1 MFGSSLLGGR
11 VNPLRRFAPS
21 LVTML
26 TLSCGLA
33 AIEAARTGNWDWAL
47 RFILL
52 ATIADGLDGALAR
65 QLGATSEMGE
75 QLDSLA
81 DIVAFGAAPA
91 LLFVTVF
98 TTGPTPVHYAVGLF
112 FVLAGAYRLA
122 RFHAVPA
129 DGVFLGLPIT
139 AGGALMALIAA
150 GPFGLN
156 YWLATALAV
165 TTAILMVCRVPFPK
179 MSGVR
184 PNPIGVMAVGG
195 LPIVLWPA
203 VETVAIVAALIMLA
217 YIVWG
222 LVRRID
228 LEDDAPIIAEDD
240 EYDWASG
247 IGFEEE
253 EYEPS
258 QQPR

>member
-1 MFGSSLLGGR
+1 MI
-11 VNPLRRFAPS
+11 
-21 LVTML
+21 

-33 AIEAARTGNWDWAL
+33 AIEAARTGNWDWSL
-47 RFILL
+47 RLILL
-52 ATIADGLDGALAR
+52 ATVADGIDGALAR
-65 QLGATSEMGE
+65 QLRASSEMGE

-98 TTGPTPVHYAVGLF
+98 TTAPAPIRYGVGLL
-112 FVLAGAYRLA
+112 FVLGGAFRLA
-122 RFHAVPA
+122 RFHAQPA
-129 DGVFLGLPIT
+129 DGIFLGLPIT

-156 YWLATALAV
+156 YWLAACLAIG
-165 TTAILMVCRVPFPK
+165 TAILMVCQVPFPK
-179 MSGVR
+179 LSRLKMNLVGIMLVVSI
-184 PNPIGVMAVGG
+184 PILV
-195 LPIVLWPA
+195 WPQ
-203 VETVAIVAALIMLA
+203 VETIAIVAALVMGA

-222 LVRRID
+222 LIRRIEI
-228 LEDDAPIIAEDD
+228 EDDVALMSEDE
-240 EYDWASG
+240 EYEWSSG

>member
-1 MFGSSLLGGR
+1 
-11 VNPLRRFAPS
+11 
-21 LVTML
+21 ML

-33 AIEAARTGNWDWAL
+33 AIESARTGNWDWAL

-65 QLGATSEMGE
+65 QLDATSDMGE

-91 LLFVTVF
+91 VLFVTVF
-98 TTGPTPVHYAVGLF
+98 TSAPTPVIYSVGLF

-139 AGGALMALIAA
+139 AGGALLALIAA

-156 YWLATALAV
+156 YWLATILAV
-165 TTAILMVCRVPFPK
+165 STAALMVSRVPFPK
-179 MSGVR
+179 MSGVK
-184 PNPIGVMAVGG
+184 PNPIGMMAVGA
-195 LPIVLWPA
+195 LPIVMWPTI
-203 VETVAIVAALIMLA
+203 ETLAIVAALIMLA
-217 YIVWG
+217 YIIWG
-222 LVRRID
+222 LIRRID
-228 LEDDAPIIAEDD
+228 MEEDASIVAEEE
-240 EYDWASG
+240 EYDWANEF
-247 IGFEEE
+247 GFEEE

>member
-1 MFGSSLLGGR
+1 
-11 VNPLRRFAPS
+11 
-21 LVTML
+21 ML
-26 TLSCGLA
+26 TLSSGLA

-65 QLGATSEMGE
+65 QLKATSDMGE

-98 TTGPTPVHYAVGLF
+98 TAAPAPVRYGVGLF

-122 RFHAVPA
+122 RFHAIPS

-156 YWLATALAV
+156 YWVATALAIA
-165 TTAILMVCRVPFPK
+165 TAVLMICRIPFPK
-179 MSGVR
+179 MSRVK
-184 PNPIGVMAVGG
+184 PNPVGVMAVAS
-195 LPIVLWPA
+195 LPILLWPG
-203 VETVAIVAALIMLA
+203 VETVAIVAAVVMGGYVI
-217 YIVWG
+217 WG
-222 LVRRID
+222 LIRRMEFDEDAPLIAE
-228 LEDDAPIIAEDD
+228 EDDYE
-240 EYDWASG
+240 WTSG

>member
-1 MFGSSLLGGR
+1 
-11 VNPLRRFAPS
+11 
-21 LVTML
+21 ML

-33 AIEAARTGNWDWAL
+33 AIEAARTGNWDWSL

-52 ATIADGLDGALAR
+52 ATVADGIDGALAR
-65 QLGATSEMGE
+65 QLRATTDMGE

-98 TTGPTPVHYAVGLF
+98 TTAPAPVRYGVGLF
-112 FVLAGAYRLA
+112 FVLGGAYRLA
-122 RFHAVPA
+122 RFHAQPA

-156 YWLATALAV
+156 YWLAAGLAIATA
-165 TTAILMVCRVPFPK
+165 TLMVCQVPFPK
-179 MSGVR
+179 LSRLKTNTIGIMLVVSV
-184 PNPIGVMAVGG
+184 PI
-195 LPIVLWPA
+195 LLWPQ
-203 VETVAIVAALIMLA
+203 VETIAIVAALVMGA
-217 YIVWG
+217 YVAWG
-222 LVRRID
+222 LIRRI
-228 LEDDAPIIAEDD
+228 EIDDDVPIMAEDE
-240 EYDWASG
+240 EYEWTTG

>member
-1 MFGSSLLGGR
+1 MI
-11 VNPLRRFAPS
+11 
-21 LVTML
+21 
-26 TLSCGLA
+26 TLSSGLA

-52 ATIADGLDGALAR
+52 ATIADGIDGALAR
-65 QLGATSEMGE
+65 QLGAASDMGE

-98 TTGPTPVHYAVGLF
+98 TTAPIPVRYGVGLF

-129 DGVFLGLPIT
+129 NGIFLGLPIT

-156 YWLATALAV
+156 YWLATGLAI
-165 TTAILMVCRVPFPK
+165 TTAVLMVCRIPFPK
-179 MSGVR
+179 MSSVK
-184 PNPIGVMAVGG
+184 PNPIGVMVIAS
-195 LPIVLWPA
+195 LPIVLWPS
-203 VETVAIVAALIMLA
+203 VETIAIVAAAVMSA
-217 YIVWG
+217 YVIWG
-222 LVRRID
+222 IIRRIEL
-228 LEDDAPIIAEDD
+228 LEDDVPIISEEDY
-240 EYDWASG
+240 EWTAG

-253 EYEPS
+253 EYEPG

>member
-1 MFGSSLLGGR
+1 MI
-11 VNPLRRFAPS
+11 
-21 LVTML
+21 

-33 AIEAARTGNWDWAL
+33 AIESARTGNWDWAL

-52 ATIADGLDGALAR
+52 ATVADGIDGALAR
-65 QLGATSEMGE
+65 QLRATSDMGE

-98 TTGPTPVHYAVGLF
+98 TSAPAPLRYGVGLF
-112 FVLAGAYRLA
+112 FVLSGAYRLA

-139 AGGALMALIAA
+139 AGGALMAIIAA
-150 GPFGLN
+150 GPFGMN
-156 YWLATALAV
+156 YWLASTLALA
-165 TTAILMVCRVPFPK
+165 TAILMISRFPFPK
-179 MSGVR
+179 MSRVR
-184 PNPIGVMAVGG
+184 PNPIGVMAVAS
-195 LPIVLWPA
+195 LPILLWPRI
-203 VETVAIVAALIMLA
+203 ETVGIVAAVIMGA
-217 YIVWG
+217 YIIWG
-222 LVRRID
+222 IVRRID
-228 LEDDAPIIAEDD
+228 LEEEIPSIVEED
-240 EYDWASG
+240 EYEWAAG

>member
-1 MFGSSLLGGR
+1 
-11 VNPLRRFAPS
+11 VNTLRRFLPS
-21 LVTML
+21 LVTMI

-33 AIEAARTGNWDWAL
+33 GIESARTGNWDWAL

-52 ATIADGLDGALAR
+52 ATVADGLDGALAR
-65 QLGATSEMGE
+65 QLRATSDMGE

-98 TTGPTPVHYAVGLF
+98 TSAPAPVRYGVGLF
-112 FVLAGAYRLA
+112 FVLSGAYRLA
-122 RFHAVPA
+122 RFHAQPA

-150 GPFGLN
+150 GPFGFN
-156 YWLATALAV
+156 YWVATGLAVATAV
-165 TTAILMVCRVPFPK
+165 LMICRVPFPK
-179 MSGVR
+179 MSRVK
-184 PNPIGVMAVGG
+184 PNPIGVMVVASF
-195 LPIVLWPA
+195 PILLWPG
-203 VETVAIVAALIMLA
+203 VETVAIVAALVMSA
-217 YIVWG
+217 YVVWG
-222 LVRRID
+222 LIRRIELD
-228 LEDDAPIIAEDD
+228 EEAPLIGEEE
-240 EYDWASG
+240 EYEWTSG

>member
-1 MFGSSLLGGR
+1 MNS
-11 VNPLRRFAPS
+11 LRRFVPS
-21 LVTML
+21 FVTML

-33 AIEAARTGNWDWAL
+33 AIESARTGNWDWAL

-65 QLGATSEMGE
+65 QLRATSDMGE

-98 TTGPTPVHYAVGLF
+98 SGAPGPIRYGVGLF
-112 FVLAGAYRLA
+112 FVLSGAYRLA
-122 RFHAVPA
+122 RFHAQPA

-150 GPFGLN
+150 GPFGID
-156 YWLATALAV
+156 YWVASALAV
-165 TTAILMVCRVPFPK
+165 STSVLMVCRVPFPK
-179 MSGVR
+179 LSRVK
-184 PNPIGVMAVGG
+184 PNPIGVMAVAAI
-195 LPIVLWPA
+195 PILLWPR
-203 VETVAIVAALIMLA
+203 VETVAAVAA
-217 YIVWG
+217 IVMGGYVAWG
-222 LVRRID
+222 LIRRID
-228 LEDDAPIIAEDD
+228 LEDEVAGMVEEE
-240 EYDWASG
+240 EYEWTAG
-247 IGFEEE
+247 IGFEDE

>member
-1 MFGSSLLGGR
+1 
-11 VNPLRRFAPS
+11 
-21 LVTML
+21 ML

-33 AIEAARTGNWDWAL
+33 AIESARTGDWDWAL

-52 ATIADGLDGALAR
+52 ATIADGIDGALAR
-65 QLGATSEMGE
+65 QLGATSDMGE

-98 TTGPTPVHYAVGLF
+98 TSAPSAVRYGVGLF

-129 DGVFLGLPIT
+129 NGVFLGLPIT

-156 YWLATALAV
+156 YWLAAALAV
-165 TTAILMVCRVPFPK
+165 TTTILMVCRVPFPK
-179 MSGVR
+179 MSGMK
-184 PNPIGVMAVGG
+184 PNPIGVMAVAS
-195 LPIVLWPA
+195 LPIVLWPS
-203 VETVAIVAALIMLA
+203 VETVAIVAALVMSTYVI
-217 YIVWG
+217 WG
-222 LVRRID
+222 VIRRIE
-228 LEDDAPIIAEDD
+228 LDDEVPMIAEED
-240 EYDWASG
+240 EYEWTAG

>member
-1 MFGSSLLGGR
+1 MF
-11 VNPLRRFAPS
+11 
-21 LVTML
+21 

-47 RFILL
+47 RLILL

-65 QLGATSEMGE
+65 QLGASSDMGE

-98 TTGPTPVHYAVGLF
+98 SSAPAPMRYAVGLF

-156 YWLATALAV
+156 YWLATGLAIGTAL
-165 TTAILMVCRVPFPK
+165 LMVCRVQFPK
-179 MSGVR
+179 MSHIK
-184 PNPIGVMAVGG
+184 PNPIGVIAVASF
-195 LPIVLWPA
+195 PVVLWPG
-203 VETVAIVAALIMLA
+203 VETVAIVAALIMGA
-217 YIVWG
+217 YVVFG
-222 LVRRID
+222 LIRR
-228 LEDDAPIIAEDD
+228 LELGDDMAIIAEDE
-240 EYDWASG
+240 EYEWTSG

-253 EYEPS
+253 DYEPS

>member
-1 MFGSSLLGGR
+1 
-11 VNPLRRFAPS
+11 
-21 LVTML
+21 ML

-33 AIEAARTGNWDWAL
+33 AIESARTGNWDWSL
-47 RFILL
+47 RLILL

-65 QLGATSEMGE
+65 QLRATSDMGE

-98 TTGPTPVHYAVGLF
+98 TSAPAPVRYGVGLF
-112 FVLAGAYRLA
+112 FVLSGAYRLA
-122 RFHAVPA
+122 RFHAQPA

-156 YWLATALAV
+156 YWVATGLALGTAL
-165 TTAILMVCRVPFPK
+165 LMVCRVQFPK
-179 MSGVR
+179 MSRVKPAFLGVLIVASF
-184 PNPIGVMAVGG
+184 PI
-195 LPIVLWPA
+195 LLWPA
-203 VETVAIVAALIMLA
+203 VETVAIVAALIMVG
-217 YIVWG
+217 YIGWG
-222 LVRRID
+222 VIRRIEFD
-228 LEDDAPIIAEDD
+228 EDATLIGEEE
-240 EYDWASG
+240 EYEWTTG

>member
-1 MFGSSLLGGR
+1 
-11 VNPLRRFAPS
+11 VNSIFRNLPS
-21 LVTML
+21 LVTMITL
-26 TLSCGLA
+26 TCGLA

-47 RFILL
+47 RLILL
-52 ATIADGLDGALAR
+52 ATIADGIDGALAR
-65 QLGATSEMGE
+65 QLKATSPMGE

-91 LLFVTVF
+91 ILFVTVF
-98 TTGPTPVHYAVGLF
+98 SSAPAPLRYGVGVF
-112 FVLAGAYRLA
+112 FVLSGAYRLA

-156 YWLATALAV
+156 HWWAAALATGTAL
-165 TTAILMVCRVPFPK
+165 LMVCRIPFPK
-179 MSGVR
+179 LSRMK
-184 PNPIGVMAVGG
+184 PNPIGMMIVASI
-195 LPIVLWPA
+195 PILLWPG
-203 VETVAIVAALIMLA
+203 VETVAIVAAIFAGA
-217 YIVWG
+217 YVIWG
-222 LVRRID
+222 LVRRI
-228 LEDDAPIIAEDD
+228 EFDD
-240 EYDWASG
+240 EIPSMVDEEEYEWTAG
-247 IGFEEE
+247 IGFEDE

>member
-1 MFGSSLLGGR
+1 MI
-11 VNPLRRFAPS
+11 
-21 LVTML
+21 

-33 AIEAARTGNWDWAL
+33 AIESARTGNWDWAL

-65 QLGATSEMGE
+65 QLGATSDMGE

-98 TTGPTPVHYAVGLF
+98 TSAPAPVRYGVGLF

-122 RFHAVPA
+122 RFHAIPA
-129 DGVFLGLPIT
+129 NGIFLGLPIT

-156 YWLATALAV
+156 YWIATALAV
-165 TTAILMVCRVPFPK
+165 ITTFLMVCRVPFPK
-179 MSGVR
+179 MSGVK
-184 PNPIGVMAVGG
+184 PNPIGVMAVASF
-195 LPIVLWPA
+195 PIVLWPR
-203 VETVAIVAALIMLA
+203 VETIAIVAAIVMGA
-217 YIVWG
+217 YVVWG
-222 LVRRID
+222 LIRRIE
-228 LEDDAPIIAEDD
+228 LDD
-240 EYDWASG
+240 EMPMMAEEDEYEWTSG

>member
-1 MFGSSLLGGR
+1 
-11 VNPLRRFAPS
+11 
-21 LVTML
+21 ML

-52 ATIADGLDGALAR
+52 AAVADGLDGALAR
-65 QLGATSEMGE
+65 QLSATSDMGE

-81 DIVAFGAAPA
+81 DIVAFGVAPA

-98 TTGPTPVHYAVGLF
+98 TSAPAPIRYSVGLF
-112 FVLAGAYRLA
+112 FVLSSAYRLA

-139 AGGALMALIAA
+139 AGGALMALIAT

-156 YWLATALAV
+156 YWMASVLALGTAA
-165 TTAILMVCRVPFPK
+165 LMVCRIPFPK
-179 MSGVR
+179 MSRVK
-184 PNPIGVMAVGG
+184 PNPVGVMAVAA
-195 LPIVLWPA
+195 LPILLWPG
-203 VETVAIVAALIMLA
+203 VETVAIVAALVMAMYVGWALI
-217 YIVWG
+217 
-222 LVRRID
+222 RRID
-228 LEDDAPIIAEDD
+228 LEDEISIMTEEE
-240 EYDWASG
+240 EYEWTSG
-247 IGFEEE
+247 IAFEDE